1 MDKYKF
7 ILQCL
12 GVCIYIYTY
21 IYIYMYVYG
30 LMLLSG
36 CAKLVARTNDN
47 YVVTGYLSTMKHLGL
62 ILLVITLSI

>member
-12 GVCIYIYTY
+12 GICIYI
-21 IYIYMYVYG
+21 YG

-36 CAKLVARTNDN
+36 CAKLVARKNDN

>member
-7 ILQCL
+7 ILHCL
-12 GVCIYIYTY
+12 GICIYIY
-21 IYIYMYVYG
+21 IYIYG

-36 CAKLVARTNDN
+36 CAKLVARKNDN